1 MRSFSDSHYW
11 FSGNQNASETAV
23 SAGMD
28 NTGFNCL
35 DEQHSGTDD
44 EHELLLAA

>member
-11 FSGNQNASETAV
+11 FAGNQNASETAV
-23 SAGMD
+23 SAGMN

-35 DEQHSGTDD
+35 DEQQTNND
-44 EHELLLAA
+44 ENELLLAA

>member
-23 SAGMD
+23 TAGMD

-35 DEQHSGTDD
+35 DEQQNNPDD
-44 EHELLLAA
+44 SDVLLLAA

>member
-11 FSGNQNASETAV
+11 FAGSQNASESAV

-35 DEQHSGTDD
+35 DEQQNNPDV
-44 EHELLLAA
+44 EPELLLAA